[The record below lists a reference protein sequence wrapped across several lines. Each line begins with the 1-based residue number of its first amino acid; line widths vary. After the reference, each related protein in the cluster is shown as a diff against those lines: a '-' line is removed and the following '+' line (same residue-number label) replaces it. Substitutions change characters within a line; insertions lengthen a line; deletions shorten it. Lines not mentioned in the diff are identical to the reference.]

1 MTTTDQSSAAASAAQ
16 TARADQVLTEVAEI
30 LRDVIGEEYIVD
42 MSIGMETSFNED
54 LELESIEFVTFA
66 DRLRE
71 TYGENVDF
79 VGFLAEMDI
88 DRVINMRVGEVVG
101 FIVDS
106 IDGAAPSV
114 AP

>member
-1 MTTTDQSSAAASAAQ
+1 MTIDQSTM
-16 TARADQVLTEVAEI
+16 TADPATRADQVLADVTEI

-42 MSIGMETSFNED
+42 MSIDMDTSFNAD

-71 TYGENVDF
+71 TYGDHVDF
-79 VGFLAEMDI
+79 VGFLSEMDV
-88 DRVINMRVGEVVG
+88 DQVINMKVGEVVQ

-106 IDGAAPSV
+106 LETDTPAA
-114 AP
+114 AR